1 MSENNYG
8 NPQGNAQNPYAA
20 QQPAS
25 SQQNDAY
32 GQSSYNQSSYG
43 QDSSAQGSY
52 GQNSYGQNSYG
63 QNSYNQSSYG
73 QESQNQFGQYG
84 QDSSAQQSSQYGQGY
99 PQQGQPGEYNNYQY
113 QQNSYQQPG
122 QDLYN
127 YGQQGNYPYQA
138 SKKTPALAITSM
150 ILGIVGLL
158 TGFFAIGLL
167 FGIAAVVLGIISLK
181 QTKAAGAGQ
190 GFAITGIITGA
201 LAFIFGLIMVFV
213 YILTFQTMQKCAEVG
228 TSDGHGHVVCQIGD
242 DPDDLMTVP
251 AR

>member
-43 QDSSAQGSY
+43 QDSSAQGS
-52 GQNSYGQNSYG
+52 
-63 QNSYNQSSYG
+63 
-73 QESQNQFGQYG
+73 YG

-213 YILTFQTMQKCAEVG
+213 YIFAFQTMQKCAEVG

>member
-25 SQQNDAY
+25 SQQNNAY

-43 QDSSAQGSY
+43 QDSSAQG
-52 GQNSYGQNSYG
+52 SYGQNSYG

-99 PQQGQPGEYNNYQY
+99 PQQGQPGEY

-201 LAFIFGLIMVFV
+201 LAFIFGFIMVFV
-213 YILTFQTMQKCAEVG
+213 YIFTFQTMQKCAEVG

>member
-52 GQNSYGQNSYG
+52 GQNSYGQNSY
-63 QNSYNQSSYG
+63 NQSSYG

-84 QDSSAQQSSQYGQGY
+84 QGY
-99 PQQGQPGEYNNYQY
+99 SQQGQPGEYNNYQY

-150 ILGIVGLL
+150 ILGIVGIL

-213 YILTFQTMQKCAEVG
+213 YIFTFQTMQKCAEVG
-228 TSDGHGHVVCQIGD
+228 TSDGHGHAVCQIGD

>member
-52 GQNSYGQNSYG
+52 GQNSYGQNP
-63 QNSYNQSSYG
+63 YNQSSYG
-73 QESQNQFGQYG
+73 QESQNQFG
-84 QDSSAQQSSQYGQGY
+84 QYGQGY

-213 YILTFQTMQKCAEVG
+213 YIFTFQTMQKCAEVG
-228 TSDGHGHVVCQIGD
+228 TSDGHGHAVCQIGD